1 MAAAEATDRNRTPFL
16 LAFATLLTAA
26 AFLLSPADE
35 IFRGSLTILTSPA
48 NLITDYFA
56 LASPGAA
63 LLNAGLMTYLAI
75 LIIRLSRVRITGPL
89 VAAVF
94 TMAGFSLFGKN
105 LLNSIPIMAGVYLYA
120 LVSRTSF
127 DRYLLQALFGTALG
141 PLFSEVAFHLGLVQ
155 PIGLLLGFAAG
166 LFAGF
171 VLTPLSMHM
180 LRFHQGFNLYNIG
193 FTAGIVGMFFIA
205 VLRNFGIEIGL
216 VNQVSSADNL
226 PYILLLGILF
236 LGMLVAGL
244 RISGWRLAGYGSL
257 LRQSGRLAADFV
269 TISGFGLTLVN
280 MAVLGFLSTGYVL
293 LVGGHLSGPVIGG
306 IFTVVGFGAFGK
318 HPRNV
323 LPILLG
329 VFLMGL
335 VNHYEVDSTVMLLAA
350 LFGTTLAPIS
360 GHYGPLV
367 GILAGML
374 HTAMVMNI
382 GDLHAG
388 MNLYN
393 NGFSGGFIAAAM
405 VPILDALK
413 EIIAQRKKGKPEP

>member
-105 LLNSIPIMAGVYLYA
+105 LLNSIPIMAGVYLYS
-120 LVSRTSF
+120 LVSRTSY
-127 DRYLLQALFGTALG
+127 DRYLLQAVFGTALG

-236 LGMLVAGL
+236 LGCWWQG
-244 RISGWRLAGYGSL
+244 
-257 LRQSGRLAADFV
+257 
-269 TISGFGLTLVN
+269 SGFGLAACRIRKSVA
-280 MAVLGFLSTGYVL
+280 AVRPSGRGFCDHIGIWFDIGQYGSARLFIDRVRSS
-293 LVGGHLSGPVIGG
+293 GGRASVRTVIG
-306 IFTVVGFGAFGK
+306 AS
-318 HPRNV
+318 
-323 LPILLG
+323 LPW
-329 VFLMGL
+329 
-335 VNHYEVDSTVMLLAA
+335 
-350 LFGTTLAPIS
+350 
-360 GHYGPLV
+360 
-367 GILAGML
+367 
-374 HTAMVMNI
+374 
-382 GDLHAG
+382 
-388 MNLYN
+388 
-393 NGFSGGFIAAAM
+393 
-405 VPILDALK
+405 
-413 EIIAQRKKGKPEP
+413 